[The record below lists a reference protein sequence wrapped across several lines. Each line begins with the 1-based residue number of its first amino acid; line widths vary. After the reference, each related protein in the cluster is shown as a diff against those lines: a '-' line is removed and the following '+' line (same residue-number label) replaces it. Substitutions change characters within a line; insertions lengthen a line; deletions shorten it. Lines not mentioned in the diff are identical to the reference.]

1 MMQYDGGSGDR
12 RECRW
17 RNDAA
22 DGENKMT
29 EKCGELSK
37 MTSSKMSKK

>member
-1 MMQYDGGSGDR
+1 MMQYDGGGGNR

-22 DGENKMT
+22 DGENKIT

-37 MTSSKMSKK
+37 TTSGEISKK